1 MILAAGLGTR
11 LKPLTDIIP
20 KALVPV
26 ADKPLLQRVLDRVA
40 SYPEDR
46 VVINTH
52 HHASQIKN
60 FVDITRG
67 HWPAEILISD
77 ETDSLL
83 DTGGGLRRARHL
95 FSPSEPILIHN
106 VDILSDTPLRT
117 LYASGHG
124 HDATL
129 LVSHRQTSRY
139 LILDDDMRLWGWTNI
154 LTREIRSPHKELMS
168 LSGREIAHDFLSPE
182 THTSLHLYAFS
193 GIHTFS
199 PSLFP
204 VMDTWP
210 ERFPIIDFYLSACA
224 THDIRGTLSADLHLL
239 DVGKLDTLASADA
252 FVSSL

>member
-11 LKPLTDIIP
+11 LKPLTDILP

-26 ADKPLLQRVLDRVA
+26 AGKPLLQHVLDRVA
-40 SYPEDR
+40 SHTEDR

-52 HHASQIKN
+52 HHAAQIKN

-83 DTGGGLRRARHL
+83 DTGGGLRHARHL
-95 FSPSEPILIHN
+95 FSSSEPILIHN
-106 VDILSDTPLRT
+106 VDILSDIYLRT
-117 LYASGHG
+117 LYAAGES
-124 HDATL
+124 HDASL
-129 LVSHRQTSRY
+129 LVSRRQTSRY
-139 LILDDDMRLWGWTNI
+139 LIFDDNMRLWGWTDI
-154 LTREIRSPHKELMS
+154 LRHEIRSPHHELMR
-168 LSGREIAHDFLSPE
+168 LSGREISRDFLSPE
-182 THTSLHLYAFS
+182 THTPLHLYAFS

-204 VMDTWP
+204 LMDSWP

-224 THDIRGTLSADLHLL
+224 SHDIRGILSADLHLL

-252 FVSSL
+252 FASTI